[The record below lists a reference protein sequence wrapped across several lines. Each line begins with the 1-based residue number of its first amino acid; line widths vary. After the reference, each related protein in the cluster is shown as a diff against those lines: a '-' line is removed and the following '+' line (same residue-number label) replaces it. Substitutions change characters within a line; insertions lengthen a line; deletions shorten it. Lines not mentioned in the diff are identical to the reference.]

1 VRFCNE
7 SYTTSSTYGNHTWP
21 STSGS
26 YAVLFCNFCSGYVI
40 RFCHS
45 TGWDAPIYSQCGG
58 LAGGTLVIFDVI
70 NNFSFVR
77 ESYTINQRY
86 VIVLICGIH
95 GSSSPTREEF
105 KWFDSNGNEVQN
117 LSEFINSS
125 FTSTNDGRRLL
136 NGGFSIADFKGLY
149 SHHESNVAYLVSYLD
164 FDRKDD
170 FILPGTSISGTYTCR
185 SLCRHHSQE
194 ISLNTRDPS
203 GPFSQFFFRF
213 TAFFANISLTD
224 VDNKDYKLAV
234 IEANIFQLAVVRGFN
249 STINPIR
256 TISCHFVPLMEEDG
270 TCDRV
275 ECDVR
280 EYPPNSSFV
289 EVVPRSINTF
299 IFNAKNSELKS
310 IWSIVMSV
318 TGFCNQS
325 QTESLDFG
333 NHTWPESVGNTI
345 LTMPCGNRPLMNVTR
360 MCQTNGVGWENPD
373 YSQCETST
381 SENETNRG
389 TFQWPVTP
397 VESLV
402 TVFLSPS
409 SSYFTT
415 SSQVILPSTSFQAIS
430 SVSSAAVP
438 SSSYTAIHM
447 SPSPTVSQDIC
458 VSETIVNDRGTFQW
472 PVTPVGSLAN
482 LPCPHGPIGARA
494 IRQCRRNGVWDTH
507 DISNCADPRITAEFA
522 SIADTNVTVENV
534 VEVAQNL
541 SEIVMLASQTGDQ
554 NENNLQNVSSLLI
567 QTANLFSSP
576 EIIIML
582 STEEVFMTTERTIE
596 ILNSIQEW
604 PPHVVATQSNNIV
617 QSFERIVEALI
628 SQKNFTKLTI
638 IKATIAFQGLRVQRT
653 DFSGITF
660 VGSSLNNSLSTETL
674 TSDLKSSGIKELDL
688 ATISLPASISNET
701 TAVDINLAFTLYTQ
715 STLFP
720 IRDSVPDTVVG
731 SSVIS
736 ASVDGIPDGTVLS
749 DNVTVNLRIVV
760 E

>member
-1 VRFCNE
+1 MYSFSNVKGAVALFLCLLSVAASQVRFCNE
-7 SYTTSSTYGNHTWP
+7 SYTTSSTY
-21 STSGS
+21 
-26 YAVLFCNFCSGYVI
+26 V
-40 RFCHS
+40 
-45 TGWDAPIYSQCGG
+45 
-58 LAGGTLVIFDVI
+58 AGGTLVIFDVI

-170 FILPGTSISGTYTCR
+170 FILPGT
-185 SLCRHHSQE
+185 
-194 ISLNTRDPS
+194 NPS

-256 TISCHFVPLMEEDG
+256 TISCHFVPFNRCRMEEDG

>member
-1 VRFCNE
+1 
-7 SYTTSSTYGNHTWP
+7 
-21 STSGS
+21 
-26 YAVLFCNFCSGYVI
+26 
-40 RFCHS
+40 
-45 TGWDAPIYSQCGG
+45 
-58 LAGGTLVIFDVI
+58 
-70 NNFSFVR
+70 
-77 ESYTINQRY
+77 
-86 VIVLICGIH
+86 
-95 GSSSPTREEF
+95 
-105 KWFDSNGNEVQN
+105 
-117 LSEFINSS
+117 
-125 FTSTNDGRRLL
+125 
-136 NGGFSIADFKGLY
+136 
-149 SHHESNVAYLVSYLD
+149 
-164 FDRKDD
+164 
-170 FILPGTSISGTYTCR
+170 
-185 SLCRHHSQE
+185 
-194 ISLNTRDPS
+194 
-203 GPFSQFFFRF
+203 
-213 TAFFANISLTD
+213 
-224 VDNKDYKLAV
+224 
-234 IEANIFQLAVVRGFN
+234 
-249 STINPIR
+249 
-256 TISCHFVPLMEEDG
+256 MEEDG

-397 VESLV
+397 VE
-402 TVFLSPS
+402 
-409 SSYFTT
+409 
-415 SSQVILPSTSFQAIS
+415 
-430 SVSSAAVP
+430 
-438 SSSYTAIHM
+438 
-447 SPSPTVSQDIC
+447 
-458 VSETIVNDRGTFQW
+458 
-472 PVTPVGSLAN
+472 SLAN